1 MKTKLTLLL
10 LCICSSVFSET
21 YVCAFNPKN
30 VGGIDE
36 IQFTKLKRTGN
47 HFIYSD
53 YHGQHSKYEILHET
67 KEVLILCK
75 VSKTKGYESV
85 RTFYFNKDEKV
96 YGSTYL
102 SEPVQI
108 GNPPPMY
115 NNGTFT
121 VVE

>member
-10 LCICSSVFSET
+10 ICFCSSLFSET
-21 YVCAFNPKN
+21 YVCTFNPKN
-30 VGGIDE
+30 IGGTDE
-36 IQFTKLKRTGN
+36 IQYTKLKRTGD
-47 HFIYSD
+47 HFISD
-53 YHGQHSKYEILHET
+53 YLGQLSKYDILHENE
-67 KEVLILCK
+67 EVLILSNI
-75 VSKTKGYESV
+75 SKGKGYESV
-85 RTFYFNKDEKV
+85 RTFYLNKEKGI
-96 YGSTYL
+96 YGSTHL